1 MSKSDHVVFR
11 EVQRAQYWIWA
22 IVLPIAAFIWYA
34 FVQQVIF
41 GIPIGSKP
49 APNGMLLAW
58 WIAAGV
64 VLPVIAWQLKLE
76 TEVRPDGLYVRL
88 LPFQL
93 RFRSFP
99 ASEIRKCVHIT
110 YSPFRRFGGW
120 GIRINFSGE
129 RAYTMRGNEA
139 VQIQLA
145 SGQVVVI
152 GSQRSEELLG
162 AIRRVCGC

>member
-1 MSKSDHVVFR
+1 MSKPDHVVYR

-41 GIPIGSKP
+41 GIPIGSRP
-49 APNGMLLAW
+49 APNSVLLAW
-58 WIAAGV
+58 WILAGV
-64 VLPVIAWQLKLE
+64 VFPAMAWQLRLE
-76 TEVRPDGLYVRL
+76 TEVRPDGLYLRL

-93 RFRSFP
+93 RFRRFP
-99 ASEIRKCVHIT
+99 ASEIRKCEHIT
-110 YSPFRRFGGW
+110 YSPFRRFEGW

-145 SGQVVVI
+145 SGKVVVI
-152 GSQRSEELLG
+152 GSQRPRELMEAVHRICQG
-162 AIRRVCGC
+162 